1 MMQGGCRCVT
11 LLGAS
16 RAGSPEGKS
25 IYRTEGDNDLQE
37 VVNANNTISNGLQSG
52 IPMDRMMEQWDYL
65 QTQCACFINS
75 DLPGLPSQL
84 HLSPGKPVK

>member
-1 MMQGGCRCVT
+1 M
-11 LLGAS
+11 
-16 RAGSPEGKS
+16 
-25 IYRTEGDNDLQE
+25 
-37 VVNANNTISNGLQSG
+37 NANNTISNGLQSG